1 VRIIAGKWKSR
12 KLESFFEQ
20 KSPPLIRPTTDRVR
34 ENIFNIIES
43 LNTGN
48 HLLGA
53 KVLDLFCGT
62 GAMGLEALSRG
73 ADFCHFIDNSIQAK
87 RVTLLNIRKLGADEN
102 SVFTMANILNLNH
115 NDRTRNDIV
124 FLDPP
129 YGKNLCEKA
138 ISMLLKY
145 SWVKETTIFVL
156 EQELKVEGNYG
167 LRIID
172 QRRYGRTNISILS
185 GLGLK
190 I

>member
-1 VRIIAGKWKSR
+1 MRIIAGKWKSR

-20 KSPPLIRPTTDRVR
+20 KNTSMIRPTTDRVK
-34 ENIFNIIES
+34 ENIFNIIEN
-43 LNTGN
+43 LNMGN

-53 KVLDLFCGT
+53 RVLDLFCGT

-87 RVTLLNIRKLGADEN
+87 RMTMLNIRKLGADQN
-102 SVFTMANILNLNH
+102 SMFTMGNILNLNH
-115 NDRTRNDIV
+115 HDGIPSDIV
-124 FLDPP
+124 FIDPP

-138 ISMLLKY
+138 ISILWKY
-145 SWVKETTIFVL
+145 SWVKENTIFVL
-156 EQELKVEGNYG
+156 EQEVKVEGNYG